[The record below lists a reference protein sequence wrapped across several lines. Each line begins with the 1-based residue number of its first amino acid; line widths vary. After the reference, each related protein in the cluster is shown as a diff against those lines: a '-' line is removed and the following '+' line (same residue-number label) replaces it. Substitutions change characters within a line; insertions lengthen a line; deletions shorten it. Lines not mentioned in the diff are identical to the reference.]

1 MADPAATLATL
12 VAAHDAVFTGL
23 LAATAD
29 LADEDWA
36 TPTGCPGWD
45 VADQIAH
52 CVGLERRMLGDDEVD
67 PHVTVPELPHLTD
80 EVKRHLERDVAARRG
95 WPPAR
100 LRAEAEETFAR
111 RRDDLATLTPD
122 DLGERAVGPMG
133 PMRRSSLLRMRLFDL
148 ACHERD
154 VRAALDRLDGFA
166 GPHVDVAV
174 EQAVRGWAS
183 RWAGGGQRLRVE
195 VGDVRFDLDLDLGA
209 GALATD
215 AGDPQATVRSS
226 AAEVLALASGRDDAP
241 PIASLDVTGDEEAVR
256 ARFADA
262 GMTP

>member
-12 VAAHDAVFTGL
+12 LAAHDAVFAGL
-23 LAATAD
+23 LAATDD
-29 LADEDWA
+29 LPDEAWA

-45 VADQIAH
+45 VADQLAH

-67 PHVTVPELPHLTD
+67 PHVAVPDLPHLTD

-122 DLGERAVGPMG
+122 DLAERAVGPMG

-154 VRAALDRLDGFA
+154 VRAALGRLEGLA

-174 EQAVRGWAS
+174 EQAVRGWAAL
-183 RWAGGGQRLRVE
+183 WAGDDQRLRVE
-195 VGDVRFDLDLDLGA
+195 VGPARFDLDLAA
-209 GALATD
+209 GALAADD
-215 AGDPQATVRSS
+215 AEPQATVRLT
-226 AAEVLALASGRDDAP
+226 AAEALALAGGRSDAP
-241 PIASLDVTGDEEAVR
+241 PVTALAVEGDEAAAR
-256 ARFADA
+256 ARFEAA